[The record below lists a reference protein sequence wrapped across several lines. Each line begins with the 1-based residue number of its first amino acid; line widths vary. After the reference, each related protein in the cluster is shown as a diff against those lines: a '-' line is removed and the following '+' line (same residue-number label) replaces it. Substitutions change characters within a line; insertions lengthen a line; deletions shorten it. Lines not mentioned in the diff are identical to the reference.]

1 MDQLGASFI
10 DNAWHKG
17 SGETFVS
24 VNPTTRQALGDVRFG
39 TAADVDRAVRAAAAA
54 FPGWSALPRSERANH
69 LRTLHKLLTERSEH
83 FVQTMALEIG
93 SPVWFGRMVQ
103 MGLPLKNLEV
113 TIGALETHFKDEAI
127 GPSLVVRE
135 PIGVVAAVTPWN
147 APLHQIVAKVGAA
160 LAAGCTMVL
169 KPSEVAART
178 AMLFAETVK
187 DAGLPP
193 GVFNMVFGDAQVGE
207 ALVKHPLVNMVSF
220 TGSSAVGR
228 AVAAAAAQGIKKVTL
243 ELGGKSA
250 AILLDESMME
260 AAAGAILRLCFSNS
274 GQICV
279 ANSRFLV
286 PRALK
291 TKVEELCAAN
301 AKGWIMG
308 DPQAEATKL
317 GPVATA
323 TQHQRV
329 ASYIR
334 RGTEEKGRL
343 VSGADPV
350 PDDLQGYFV
359 PGTIFSDVTA
369 DMTIAREEI
378 FGPVLCIMPYD
389 SVDEAITI
397 ANNTPYGLSGS
408 VWTNDKSVGLAVAR
422 RMRTGQVALNGA
434 PQNLGTPF
442 GGYGES
448 GYGRENGPYGID
460 EFLNYKA
467 IHGAA

>member
-1 MDQLGASFI
+1 
-10 DNAWHKG
+10 
-17 SGETFVS
+17 
-24 VNPTTRQALGDVRFG
+24 
-39 TAADVDRAVRAAAAA
+39 
-54 FPGWSALPRSERANH
+54 
-69 LRTLHKLLTERSEH
+69 
-83 FVQTMALEIG
+83 
-93 SPVWFGRMVQ
+93 
-103 MGLPLKNLEV
+103 
-113 TIGALETHFKDEAI
+113 
-127 GPSLVVRE
+127 
-135 PIGVVAAVTPWN
+135 
-147 APLHQIVAKVGAA
+147 
-160 LAAGCTMVL
+160 
-169 KPSEVAART
+169 
-178 AMLFAETVK
+178 
-187 DAGLPP
+187 
-193 GVFNMVFGDAQVGE
+193 MVFGDAQVGE